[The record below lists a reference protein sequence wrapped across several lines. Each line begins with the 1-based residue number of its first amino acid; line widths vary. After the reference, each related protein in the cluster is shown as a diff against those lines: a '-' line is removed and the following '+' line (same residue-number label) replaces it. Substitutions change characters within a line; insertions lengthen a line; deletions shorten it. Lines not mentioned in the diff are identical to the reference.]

1 MDIFRLLRTS
11 TPKAHRVPLTLGFV
25 IAIAV
30 TLAAFYFS
38 SKFLEERFP
47 NLDSETRG
55 IIVKIISAGVLVLMM
70 FIVTR

>member
-1 MDIFRLLRTS
+1 MDFFRLLRTS
-11 TPKAHRVPLTLGFV
+11 TPKAHRTPLSIGFI

-55 IIVKIISAGVLVLMM
+55 VIVKIISAAVLVLMI

>member
-1 MDIFRLLRTS
+1 MDFFRLLRTS
-11 TPKAHRVPLTLGFV
+11 TPKAHRTPLSIGFI

-30 TLAAFYFS
+30 TLAVFYFS

-55 IIVKIISAGVLVLMM
+55 VIVKIISAAVLVLMI

>member
-1 MDIFRLLRTS
+1 MRLNKCVFST

-25 IAIAV
+25 IAIAI

-38 SKFLEERFP
+38 SKLLEERFP

-55 IIVKIISAGVLVLMM
+55 AIVKIISGAVLVLMM

>member
-1 MDIFRLLRTS
+1 MDIIRFLHLS

-25 IAIAV
+25 IAIAI

-38 SKFLEERFP
+38 SKILEERFP

-55 IIVKIISAGVLVLMM
+55 AIVKIISDAVLILMM